1 MWRLRKVL
9 KITICIAIALCVIGY
24 GLTKVLITPEK
35 VVEKDQLKELTS
47 EEKLEDFRY
56 MYNILKDSFPFFKV
70 EMDKTG
76 FDWLANKEKFEK
88 QIAATKD
95 NKEFYYTLSGIVKM
109 IQNGHTGV
117 VAPSR
122 YYSMAQ
128 SYNNIMDRPW
138 DTVLNQSGVKNKYEA
153 WKSIIKESSV
163 VLPIKIQY
171 VEGKYIAAEDYNN
184 IKKGYILEAINE
196 KQIDEYFKS
205 NLDKYYL
212 TYDYKRD
219 KLYVSSNMILAE
231 NDKEYRTVFTTKAG
245 EKINEKL
252 TPTAYE
258 QKSLTSLDSSSCEQ
272 KIVEEN
278 KIAYLKV
285 KSMSNRTLIS
295 DHTLIVEFFK
305 SIKDYPYLIIDIRG
319 NGGGTDNYWKNNVV
333 APLIIQR
340 TSSINA
346 MAYQGSYI
354 KTFMRA
360 RGIITKPISEL
371 PKQFKSEY
379 TSNMQSFI
387 TTPSSVSPE
396 NSVAFK
402 GKIFLL
408 VDNAVYSSSESFAA
422 FCKGTGFAEIVGTN
436 TGGDGIG
443 IDPCV
448 MALPNSGLVIRFSLD
463 MGING
468 DGTVNEQAH
477 TKPDIFVETTYNDFL
492 EGKDT
497 VLNKAVEMCK

>member
-1 MWRLRKVL
+1 MSRLKKVL
-9 KITICIAIALCVIGY
+9 KVSLCVAIALCLLVY
-24 GLTKVLITPEK
+24 GLTRLLITPEK
-35 VVEKDQLKELTS
+35 VVGKGQLKELTS
-47 EEKLEDFRY
+47 EEKIEDFRY
-56 MYNILKDSFPFFKV
+56 AYDILKDSFPFFKV
-70 EMDKTG
+70 ETDKTG
-76 FDWLANKEKFEK
+76 LDWLGNKEGFEK
-88 QIAATKD
+88 QIAATKS
-95 NKEFYYTLSGIVKM
+95 NEEFYYALSGIVKM

-117 VAPSR
+117 VSPSR

-128 SYNNIMDRPW
+128 GYNDIMNRPW
-138 DTVLNQSGVKNKYEA
+138 DTVLNQSGVKSKYEA
-153 WKSIIKESSV
+153 WKSIVKESTS
-163 VLPIKIQY
+163 VLPVKIQY
-171 VEGKYIAAEDYNN
+171 IEGKYIAAEDYNN
-184 IKKGYILEAINE
+184 IKKGYVLEAINE
-196 KQIDEYFKS
+196 KQIDRYFKS

-245 EKINEKL
+245 EKITEKL
-252 TPTAYE
+252 TPIAYE
-258 QKSLTSLDSSSCEQ
+258 QKSSAALESSAYEQ
-272 KIVEEN
+272 RIIEEN
-278 KIAYLKV
+278 KVAYLKV
-285 KSMSNRTLIS
+285 KSMSNRTITN
-295 DHTLIVEFFK
+295 DHTLIMEFFK

-319 NGGGTDNYWKNNVV
+319 NGGGTDNYWKNNIV
-333 APLIIQR
+333 APLIIR
-340 TSSINA
+340 KTSSINA
-346 MAYQGSYI
+346 MAYRGGYI
-354 KTFMRA
+354 KPFLRS
-360 RGIITKPISEL
+360 RGIMTKPISEL
-371 PKQFKSEY
+371 PEQFKSEY
-379 TSNMQSFI
+379 TSAMESFI
-387 TTPSSVSPE
+387 TAPTSVNPE
-396 NSVAFK
+396 NSVGFK

-448 MALPNSGLVIRFSLD
+448 MALPNSGLVVRFSLD

-497 VLNKAVEMCK
+497 VLNKAVELCK